1 MRDLPNKSME
11 ISDTQLIVESIAGK
25 EASFAELVSRHVS
38 GVYKFAYR
46 YVRDSQDAEDVAQE
60 TFFRAWKNLNKFDTS
75 KNLRTWLFTIAKNAA
90 LDMLKKKRPLA
101 FSKITETE
109 SELESFL
116 APYIATGEMPEAS
129 VDQKFLKGD
138 IDAALAKL
146 PPAYRAVLA
155 LRYNEHLKFREIAAT
170 LGEPIDTVKSK
181 HRRGL
186 ALLRNVLFS

>member
-1 MRDLPNKSME
+1 
-11 ISDTQLIVESIAGK
+11 
-25 EASFAELVSRHVS
+25 
-38 GVYKFAYR
+38 
-46 YVRDSQDAEDVAQE
+46 
-60 TFFRAWKNLNKFDTS
+60 
-75 KNLRTWLFTIAKNAA
+75 
-90 LDMLKKKRPLA
+90 
-101 FSKITETE
+101 
-109 SELESFL
+109 
-116 APYIATGEMPEAS
+116 MPEAS

>member
-1 MRDLPNKSME
+1 MME
-11 ISDTQLIVESIAGK
+11 QTDAQLILESIDGK
-25 EASFAELVSRHVS
+25 DSSFAELVNRHLS

-46 YVRDSQDAEDVAQE
+46 YVRDPADAEDVAQE
-60 TFFRAWKNLNKFDTS
+60 TFVRAWKHLKKFDTS
-75 KNLRTWLFTIAKNAA
+75 RNLRTWLFTIAKNAA
-90 LDMLKKKRPLA
+90 LDMLKKKKPMA
-101 FSKITETE
+101 FSKITEAE

-116 APYIATGEMPEAS
+116 APYVASGELPEVS

-138 IDAALAKL
+138 LDAALAKL
-146 PPAYRAVLA
+146 PSAYRAVLA

-186 ALLRNVLFS
+186 VLLRNALFS

>member
-1 MRDLPNKSME
+1 M
-11 ISDTQLIVESIAGK
+11 DTTDSHLIIESLAGK
-25 EASFAELVSRHVS
+25 DASFAELVSRHLS

-46 YVRDSQDAEDVAQE
+46 YVRDAADAEDVAQE
-60 TFFRAWKNLNKFDTS
+60 TFVRAWKNLKKFDTS

-90 LDMLKKKRPLA
+90 LDMLKKKKPLA

-116 APYIATGEMPEAS
+116 APYVASGELPEIA

>member
-1 MRDLPNKSME
+1 ME
-11 ISDTQLIVESIAGK
+11 TTDTQLILESIAGK
-25 EASFAELVSRHVS
+25 DESYAELVSRHLS

-46 YVRDSQDAEDVAQE
+46 YVRDAADAEDVAQE
-60 TFFRAWKNLNKFDTS
+60 TFLRAWKHLKKFDTT
-75 KNLRTWLFTIAKNAA
+75 KNLRTWLFTIAKNTA
-90 LDMLKKKRPLA
+90 LDMLKKKKPLA
-101 FSKITETE
+101 FSKITEAE

-116 APYIATGEMPEAS
+116 APYVATGELAE
-129 VDQKFLKGD
+129 VTLDRKFLKGD

-155 LRYNEHLKFREIAAT
+155 LRYNEYLKFREIAAT

-186 ALLRNVLFS
+186 ALLRNALFS

>member
-1 MRDLPNKSME
+1 MDIVDN
-11 ISDTQLIVESIAGK
+11 QLVLESLEGK
-25 EASFAELVSRHVS
+25 EASFAELVSRHLS

-46 YVRDSQDAEDVAQE
+46 YVRDPADAEDVAQE
-60 TFFRAWKNLNKFDTS
+60 TFVRAWKHLKKFDTS
-75 KNLRTWLFTIAKNAA
+75 KNLRTWLFTIAKNTA
-90 LDMLKKKRPLA
+90 LDMLKKKKPLA
-101 FSKITETE
+101 FSKITEVE

-116 APYIATGEMPEAS
+116 APYVASGELPEIA

-138 IDAALAKL
+138 LDEALAKL

>member
-1 MRDLPNKSME
+1 MDITDS
-11 ISDTQLIVESIAGK
+11 QLILESIAGK
-25 EASFAELVSRHVS
+25 DDSFAELVNRHLS
-38 GVYKFAYR
+38 GVYKFAYS
-46 YVRDSQDAEDVAQE
+46 YVRDAADAEDVAQE
-60 TFFRAWKNLNKFDTS
+60 TFVRAWKNLQKFDTS
-75 KNLRTWLFTIAKNAA
+75 RNLRTWLFTIAKNAA
-90 LDMLKKKRPLA
+90 LDMLKKKKPLA

-116 APYIATGEMPEAS
+116 APYIASGELPEVA

-138 IDAALAKL
+138 IDVALSKL
-146 PPAYRAVLA
+146 PPASRAVLA

-186 ALLRNVLFS
+186 ALLRTVLFS

>member
-1 MRDLPNKSME
+1 MDAT
-11 ISDTQLIVESIAGK
+11 DTQLILESLAGK
-25 EASFAELVSRHVS
+25 DASFAELVARHMG

-46 YVRDSQDAEDVAQE
+46 YVRDGADAEDIAQE
-60 TFFRAWKNLNKFDTS
+60 TFVRAWKHLSRFDTS

-90 LDMLKKKRPLA
+90 LDMLKKKKPLA
-101 FSKITETE
+101 FSKITEVE

-116 APYIATGEMPEAS
+116 APYVSSGELPE
-129 VDQKFLKGD
+129 VTIDQKFLRGD
-138 IDAALAKL
+138 LDEALAKL

>member
-1 MRDLPNKSME
+1 MD
-11 ISDTQLIVESIAGK
+11 ISENQLIGAALAGDDN
-25 EASFAELVSRHVS
+25 AFAELVARHLS

-46 YVRDSQDAEDVAQE
+46 YVRDAADADDVAQE
-60 TFFRAWKNLNKFDTS
+60 TFVRAWKHLKQFDTS
-75 KNLRTWLFTIAKNAA
+75 RNLRTWLFTIAKNAA
-90 LDMLKKKRPLA
+90 LDLLKKKRPLV
-101 FSKITETE
+101 FSRITEAE
-109 SELESFL
+109 NELESFL
-116 APYIATGEMPEAS
+116 APYVASGELPEAA

-155 LRYNEHLKFREIAAT
+155 LRYNEHLKFREIAAE

-186 ALLRNVLFS
+186 ALLRTILAPKS